1 VTTRCRTPR
10 HDVDYADLGRD
21 QYTRHHD
28 NTDRR
33 RDRAIRDLHALGYR
47 VTLEEAAA

>member
-10 HDVDYADLGRD
+10 HDVDYADLGP
-21 QYTRHHD
+21 
-28 NTDRR
+28 
-33 RDRAIRDLHALGYR
+33 DRAIRDLHALGYR